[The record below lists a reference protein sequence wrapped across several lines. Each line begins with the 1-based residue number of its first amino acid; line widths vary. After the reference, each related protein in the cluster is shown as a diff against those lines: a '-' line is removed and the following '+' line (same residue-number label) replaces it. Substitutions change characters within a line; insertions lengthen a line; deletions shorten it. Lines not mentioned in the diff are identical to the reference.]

1 MGTNQKITQQRIKRR
16 VRIGAFFLIPF
27 ILIGGGTI
35 IFQLTSG
42 DGNLGS
48 FDFNIGK
55 LWSWATTPNEPEPA
69 SVESEYDQVIT
80 PLPKYAKQPEVT
92 KADQIPTVKVR
103 PKRSAPIITGSQVSS
118 RPDDRKQPFKLVE
131 VNTLNPPNTFN
142 YLSSGRHIDLQKKE
156 YLIPQDIETVRSRVA
171 VGASFAPGISYRRL
185 GYHDINS
192 VARVENQTAYTYG
205 QSKEFRNNNDR
216 PIMNFYSGIDVY
228 VNLNKRWSIQSGFYY
243 SSHGEKL
250 LVINK
255 NEPSP
260 MNSKVSE
267 ESAFLNRQSVFDSP
281 EMVDYTAN
289 EELPFSNYYGLMEV
303 PLIVGYQALELNE
316 MLHVNVQLGAS
327 YGYLDH
333 ADVLMYNYETNK
345 YFWIPSSNFSLINK
359 HFLSGIAGVEVAQ
372 YISKEIE
379 IFANPQF
386 KYALTPT
393 FKSDYEIKQ
402 NQWAVG
408 MRMGMKV
415 HL

>member
-1 MGTNQKITQQRIKRR
+1 
-16 VRIGAFFLIPF
+16 
-27 ILIGGGTI
+27 
-35 IFQLTSG
+35 
-42 DGNLGS
+42 
-48 FDFNIGK
+48 
-55 LWSWATTPNEPEPA
+55 
-69 SVESEYDQVIT
+69 
-80 PLPKYAKQPEVT
+80 
-92 KADQIPTVKVR
+92 
-103 PKRSAPIITGSQVSS
+103 
-118 RPDDRKQPFKLVE
+118 
-131 VNTLNPPNTFN
+131 
-142 YLSSGRHIDLQKKE
+142 
-156 YLIPQDIETVRSRVA
+156 
-171 VGASFAPGISYRRL
+171 
-185 GYHDINS
+185 
-192 VARVENQTAYTYG
+192 
-205 QSKEFRNNNDR
+205 
-216 PIMNFYSGIDVY
+216 
-228 VNLNKRWSIQSGFYY
+228 
-243 SSHGEKL
+243 
-250 LVINK
+250 
-255 NEPSP
+255 